1 MILYLVF
8 FAYVTLFCEGSKRI
22 ECSERIECL
31 GSPIYNDH
39 SMMQDDVSPDLAN
52 FMDLTETDET
62 DDNEDKGS
70 SVL

>member
-1 MILYLVF
+1 
-8 FAYVTLFCEGSKRI
+8 
-22 ECSERIECL
+22 
-31 GSPIYNDH
+31 
-39 SMMQDDVSPDLAN
+39 MQDDVSPDLAN